1 MESAFENLSLQI
13 ILLVALFRV
22 AAFENQR
29 WVRAR
34 RGGMTGA
41 SEIFGLFVDL
51 TMGLGG
57 LLWWL
62 FLISFAVDTSFL
74 SAFFLFLVPFVTTLL
89 WSVVARDNIFVWTV
103 STLLVLPV
111 GLYLLFQTT
120 LFGLL

>member
-29 WVRAR
+29 WVKAR
-34 RGGMTGA
+34 QGGMRGA
-41 SEIFGLFVDL
+41 SEVFGLFVDL
-51 TMGLGG
+51 TLGFST

-74 SAFFLFLVPFVTTLL
+74 SALFLFLVPLVITLP
-89 WSVVARDNIFVWTV
+89 WSIVARDNIFIWIV

>member
-1 MESAFENLSLQI
+1 MESTFENLSLQI

-34 RGGMTGA
+34 QGGMTGT
-41 SEIFGLFVDL
+41 SEVFGLFVDL
-51 TMGLGG
+51 TLSFSS

-62 FLISFAVDTSFL
+62 FLLSFAVDTSFL
-74 SAFFLFLVPFVTTLL
+74 SALFLFLVPLVTTFF
-89 WSVVARDNIFVWTV
+89 WGVVARDNIFIWML
-103 STLLVLPV
+103 STLIVLPV
-111 GLYLLFQTT
+111 GLYLVFQTT

>member
-1 MESAFENLSLQI
+1 MESSFENLSLQI

-29 WVRAR
+29 WVRANQS
-34 RGGMTGA
+34 GMTGA
-41 SEIFGLFVDL
+41 SEVFALF
-51 TMGLGG
+51 TMGFGT

-74 SAFFLFLVPFVTTLL
+74 SALFLFLIPFGTSLL
-89 WSVVARDNIFVWTV
+89 WSVVARDNIFVWKL

-111 GLYLLFQTT
+111 GLYLVFQTT

>member
-34 RGGMTGA
+34 QGGMRGA
-41 SEIFGLFVDL
+41 SEVFGLFVDL
-51 TMGLGG
+51 TMGFST

-74 SAFFLFLVPFVTTLL
+74 SAFVLFLVPLVTTLL

>member
-34 RGGMTGA
+34 RGGMRGA
-41 SEIFGLFVDL
+41 SEVLGLFVDL

-74 SAFFLFLVPFVTTLL
+74 SALFLFLVPLVTTLL

-111 GLYLLFQTT
+111 GLYLVFQTT

>member
-34 RGGMTGA
+34 RGGMRGA
-41 SEIFGLFVDL
+41 SEVLGLFVDL

-111 GLYLLFQTT
+111 GLYLVFQTT

>member
-29 WVRAR
+29 WVKAR
-34 RGGMTGA
+34 QGGMRGA
-41 SEIFGLFVDL
+41 SEVFGLFVDL
-51 TMGLGG
+51 TLGFST

-74 SAFFLFLVPFVTTLL
+74 SALLLFLVPLVITLP
-89 WSVVARDNIFVWTV
+89 WSIVARDNIFIWIV

>member
-29 WVRAR
+29 WVKAR
-34 RGGMTGA
+34 QGGMRGA
-41 SEIFGLFVDL
+41 SEVFGLFVDL
-51 TMGLGG
+51 TLGFST

-74 SAFFLFLVPFVTTLL
+74 SALFLFLVPLVTTLL
-89 WSVVARDNIFVWTV
+89 WSIVARDNIFIWTV

>member
-1 MESAFENLSLQI
+1 MESAFEDLSLQI
-13 ILLVALFRV
+13 ILLVILFRV

-41 SEIFGLFVDL
+41 SEAFGLFVDL
-51 TMGLGG
+51 TMSLGG

-62 FLISFAVDTSFL
+62 FLISFAIDASFV
-74 SAFFLFLVPFVTTLL
+74 SAIVLFLIPFITTLL
-89 WSVVARDNIFVWTV
+89 WSVISKDNIFIWML
-103 STLLVLPV
+103 STLLVLPI
-111 GLYLLFQTT
+111 GLYLVFQTT

>member
-13 ILLVALFRV
+13 ILLVAVFRV

-74 SAFFLFLVPFVTTLL
+74 SALFLYLITFGVTLL
-89 WSVVARDNIFVWTV
+89 WSLISRDTIFIWFI

-111 GLYLLFQTT
+111 GLYLVFQTT

>member
-1 MESAFENLSLQI
+1 MEYAFENLSLQI

-29 WVRAR
+29 WVKAR
-34 RGGMTGA
+34 QGGMRGA
-41 SEIFGLFVDL
+41 SEVFGLFVDL
-51 TMGLGG
+51 TLGFST

-74 SAFFLFLVPFVTTLL
+74 SALLLFLVPLVITLP
-89 WSVVARDNIFVWTV
+89 WSIVARDNIFIWIV

>member
-34 RGGMTGA
+34 QGGMRGA
-41 SEIFGLFVDL
+41 SEVFGSFVDL
-51 TMGLGG
+51 TMGFST

-74 SAFFLFLVPFVTTLL
+74 SALFLFLVPLVTTLL

>member
-29 WVRAR
+29 WVKAR
-34 RGGMTGA
+34 QGGMRGA
-41 SEIFGLFVDL
+41 SEVFGLFVDL
-51 TMGLGG
+51 TLGFST

-74 SAFFLFLVPFVTTLL
+74 SAFFLFLIPLVTTLL
-89 WSVVARDNIFVWTV
+89 WSIVARDNIFIWTV

>member
-34 RGGMTGA
+34 QGGMRGA
-41 SEIFGLFVDL
+41 SEVFGLFVDL
-51 TMGLGG
+51 TMGFST

-74 SAFFLFLVPFVTTLL
+74 SAFFLFLVPLLTTLL

>member
-1 MESAFENLSLQI
+1 MESAFEDLSLQI
-13 ILLVALFRV
+13 ILLVILFRV

-41 SEIFGLFVDL
+41 SEAFGLFVDL
-51 TMGLGG
+51 TMSLGG

-62 FLISFAVDTSFL
+62 FLISFAIDTSFI
-74 SAFFLFLVPFVTTLL
+74 SAIVLFLIPFITTLL
-89 WSVVARDNIFVWTV
+89 WSVISKDNIFIWML
-103 STLLVLPV
+103 STLLVLPI
-111 GLYLLFQTT
+111 GLYLVFQTT